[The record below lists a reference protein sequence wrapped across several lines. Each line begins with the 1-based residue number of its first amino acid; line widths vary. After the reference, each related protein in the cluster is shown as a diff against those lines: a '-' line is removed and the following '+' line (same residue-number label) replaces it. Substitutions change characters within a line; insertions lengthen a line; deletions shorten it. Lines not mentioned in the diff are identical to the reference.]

1 MPIWVCL
8 GSFLFRLYPE
18 QYGVVL
24 LCPASGFSAL
34 VTDCNLFLF
43 RKTHRPFFF
52 AHSLWTDI
60 FFALLASDTS
70 FHCVLISTFGGYL
83 IIGVDPF
90 FVILHYLYTI
100 FIRLC
105 CIIYSSST
113 LYTWLCIIY
122 GAAWTLVWQ
131 PAIYFLAFC
140 GHVSCSAFI
149 TYTGQWGS
157 LDLIVFKCYLSVYTF
172 EYFCM
177 YTIWTFNK
185 VIHIFVLVVCTPLLC
200 LGCCFLESITTHHQ
214 PKGALPT

>member
-1 MPIWVCL
+1 MKQLGHICSFPPAMPIWVCL

-122 GAAWTLVWQ
+122 TARSGPLFGSQ
-131 PAIYFLAFC
+131 P
-140 GHVSCSAFI
+140 FI
-149 TYTGQWGS
+149 SWLFVGMFPVQHLLHI
-157 LDLIVFKCYLSVYTF
+157 LDS
-172 EYFCM
+172 E
-177 YTIWTFNK
+177 
-185 VIHIFVLVVCTPLLC
+185 VLW
-200 LGCCFLESITTHHQ
+200 I
-214 PKGALPT
+214 